1 MSDLDHYL
9 FRCYEVLQQPQAPT
23 QESDEELCTC
33 SKLYQE
39 QFSH

>member
-9 FRCYEVLQQPQAPT
+9 FRCYEVLEQQAPASD
-23 QESDEELCTC
+23 EPDEELCTC

-39 QFSH
+39 RFSH